1 MEQKL
6 LINKLPARTWNRL
19 GVNEASIGFDMTS
32 PELPA
37 EKITSGAEINR
48 VTVTNENDS
57 DIKRVSIEAKNGETI
72 TVVEE
77 INAAGKLAVETIMSV
92 GEGAKIRLI
101 QLHGT
106 DEGALLFTDTKGEC
120 RKDGR
125 IEIIQI
131 MLGKGDVYSDTH
143 TSTFRATAAP
153 SRLTSATSRRRR

>member
-37 EKITSGAEINR
+37 EKITSGAEINH
-48 VTVTNENDS
+48 VTVTNANDS
-57 DIKRVSIEAKNGETI
+57 DIKHVSIEAKNGETV

-77 INAAGKLAVETIMSV
+77 MTASGKLAVETIMSV

-106 DEGALLFTDTKGEC
+106 DENARQILGHDAVKHRCGGRLINRQSTLAACRLFRFNGQYLHC
-120 RKDGR
+120 PCC
-125 IEIIQI
+125 
-131 MLGKGDVYSDTH
+131 LGD
-143 TSTFRATAAP
+143 R
-153 SRLTSATSRRRR
+153 